1 MLGFFRSL
9 LQGLHRQLE
18 VLQIMISAGFA
29 QQDAHMAE
37 IDDRI
42 AKLQADVSAMGN
54 QVQSAITVLSHVQQ
68 EIADGI
74 QAGLA
79 AGATPD
85 QLAALSAL
93 DAALTNQT
101 QALATAIVTSQP
113 QPANPPPPAGGN
125 PTPPPPPPA
134 P

>member
-1 MLGFFRSL
+1 MLSFFRSL
-9 LQGLHRQLE
+9 LQGLDRQLE
-18 VLQIMISAGFA
+18 VLQIMISAGFER
-29 QQDAHMAE
+29 QETRMAE

-42 AKLQADVSAMGN
+42 AKLQADVSAMGD
-54 QVQSAITVLSHVQQ
+54 QVASATTVLSHVQQ

-93 DAALTNQT
+93 DAALSSQT
-101 QALATAIVTSQP
+101 QALAQAIITSQP

-125 PTPPPPPPA
+125 PTPPPPPPS

>member
-18 VLQIMISAGFA
+18 VLQITIVAGFA

-42 AKLQADVSAMGN
+42 AKLQADVSAMGD
-54 QVQSAITVLSHVQQ
+54 QVQSATTVLSHVQQ

-101 QALATAIVTSQP
+101 QALANAIVTAQP
-113 QPANPPPPAGGN
+113 PPANP
-125 PTPPPPPPA
+125 PPPPPPA